1 MINTFM
7 NFFSGPTKV
16 QKTINGRLCTYYY
29 SGKPAFFD
37 PVQML
42 TDLNFRFQDQ
52 SVQRLPYQ
60 FADDPIQSLISL
72 PGDFEKPAVTCH
84 LTLNKKALDVKR
96 YVFKISG
103 SPASYYQFDF
113 DGEEIL
119 RFIRFYQMSSFHQNL
134 GLKLATVHKDNLD
147 LSRSQWSWERG
158 DGKVLFL
165 ENFGYPQL
173 WKIDNI
179 NELKNMIK

>member
-1 MINTFM
+1 MFEFM
-7 NFFSGPTKV
+7 RSIFIENKKV
-16 QKTINGRLCTYYY
+16 QKIVNGRHCSYTFI
-29 SGKPAFFD
+29 GKPAFFD

-96 YVFKISG
+96 YVFRISG

-173 WKIDNI
+173 WKINNI
-179 NELKNMIK
+179 SELKNIIK